1 MPSIS
6 HILELTEYTPQILPQ
21 TMLPFSVG
29 EILWREFDQKGKRI
43 QVDFPSPKNNYQWVI
58 TPQGWVG
65 HVPIT
70 AVYEIQIK
78 PKVKM
83 ANLFRM
89 WEVAYQLTR
98 YDLFAGLIGV
108 NSIAAFYEQ
117 LALWLAQKVMQ
128 RGQQGFHAAFLP
140 QEREL
145 TAVRGQYIPQ
155 MAGTKPTNM
164 KLLCRYDEF
173 TMDIVDNQ
181 ILATTLDLIAR
192 SRRCRPEVQTAVRQA
207 THQLQRITTPHPITA
222 AECANRSYSR
232 LNQDY
237 QPMHALCR
245 FFLEH
250 LGPQHQTGNNVM
262 MPFLINMA
270 RLFELFI
277 SNWLH
282 ANLPEGWLLQAQET
296 VTVGQQSELRFDID
310 LVLYDQ
316 SGTATAVLDTKYKTP
331 DKPSQQ
337 DINQIITYAK
347 AKKCQH
353 AYLIYPQPLP
363 QPLHV
368 QFDDLTLQTLTFP
381 LNQDIE
387 SAGKYFQKNLFTN

>member
-1 MPSIS
+1 
-6 HILELTEYTPQILPQ
+6 
-21 TMLPFSVG
+21 
-29 EILWREFDQKGKRI
+29 
-43 QVDFPSPKNNYQWVI
+43 
-58 TPQGWVG
+58 
-65 HVPIT
+65 
-70 AVYEIQIK
+70 
-78 PKVKM
+78 
-83 ANLFRM
+83 M
-89 WEVAYQLTR
+89 WEVAYQLTS
-98 YDLFAGLIGV
+98 YDLLDGLVGV
-108 NSIAAFYEQ
+108 DSIAAFYEQ

-128 RGQQGFHAAFLP
+128 RSRQGFHAAYLP
-140 QEREL
+140 QEKEL
-145 TAVRGQYIPQ
+145 PAIRGKYIPH
-155 MAGTKPTNM
+155 MAGIKPTNT
-164 KLLCRYDEF
+164 KLCCRYDEF

-192 SRRCRPEVQTAVRQA
+192 SRRCRPEVQTAVRKA
-207 THQLQRITTPHPITA
+207 THQLQRITTPHPTTA
-222 AECANRSYSR
+222 ADCANRHYTR

-250 LGPQHQTGNNVM
+250 LGPQHQTGKNVM

-282 ANLPEGWLLQAQET
+282 ANLPEGWLLQSQET
-296 VTVGQQSELRFDID
+296 VTVGQQNELRFDID

-316 SGTATAVLDTKYKTP
+316 SGRATAVLDTKYKTP

-347 AKKCQH
+347 AKKCAH

-381 LNQDIE
+381 LNQEIE
-387 SAGKYFQKNLFTN
+387 SARQQFLNNLFNN